1 MAAKITLQGL
11 LEVAGGFVTK
21 QEGIWGH
28 DEWEALLKEVAGAGL
43 ELNDEAKRNLGNILE
58 SAKYF
63 YPMMKAA
70 PAARPAAKRKVAAK
84 KPKKK

>member
-11 LEVAGGFVTK
+11 LDIAGGFVSK
-21 QEGIWGH
+21 QKGVWGH
-28 DEWEALLKEVAGAGL
+28 DEWEVLLKTVAGAGL

-70 PAARPAAKRKVAAK
+70 PAARPAAKKKVAAK
-84 KPKKK
+84 TPKKK